1 MRQGSDEEADDEDEE
16 TLQLKLQALEAKLK
30 LKRLQNKKARNQ
42 VNGNEIE
49 EKSQGEPLPRTSS
62 MLSSRRN
69 EPYPNAKLHQS
80 KSVGDI
86 QVLLSPERRPIQR
99 QEQRSPGRILL
110 GIDKGISAREVS
122 LKRAPSLRDGS
133 IKAKH
138 LGAELQPANPRTRS
152 ISGGHLPQNDQISA
166 PMSFNERMAQVR
178 NREQSERSHKERLS
192 HLRSKQSTRFNVR
205 SEEIAAFKQAAESRA
220 TAPQQNI
227 QGTDG
232 RGFSREEILR
242 TATRPAGGL
251 IKRNDSN
258 VSNERHQ
265 TYRTSSALSQR
276 RFVSE
281 ATSQKDSKGEDF
293 IAPSDVS
300 STTTDSALFEGFSRT
315 NLSSRVL
322 PHSFISRTLEDK
334 TAVTLP
340 VLLKCVK
347 APDFQLPPELEEKD
361 VVVFATI
368 ATKSEPRAHK
378 QIRPPSKS
386 NNMTTAEDAAAESK
400 ANENGN
406 YMVFTLTDLRWT
418 VELFVFRTAF
428 TRWHKLQPG
437 TLIAILNPTIMP
449 PPKGRT
455 DTGRWSF
462 TLDSSD
468 DTVLEIGTA
477 KDLGWCK
484 AKTKDGK
491 DCSDWIDNRKTEFCE
506 FHVNRG
512 VENLRRG
519 RMEVQGMSA
528 PFGPGGRAGGGNGYL
543 NSMRGGRSQKHG
555 KEGGRQFDRSSQSA
569 FFMVPKNASA
579 ANLLDAEDLAGWND
593 NSEEQQRKLFAAKER
608 EREIAQK
615 LGKAGSGAGA
625 EYLRARNGDTTN
637 AITKTGFQ
645 DSSSTLEI
653 KTMGLRSNNATK
665 VTLSPLK
672 RKSSTRAMSNGS
684 HEGGTQRKKTR
695 FITEKGIKEAG
706 RDSLGAEEV
715 TNSLHD
721 DDELDIV

>member
-1 MRQGSDEEADDEDEE
+1 
-16 TLQLKLQALEAKLK
+16 
-30 LKRLQNKKARNQ
+30 
-42 VNGNEIE
+42 
-49 EKSQGEPLPRTSS
+49 
-62 MLSSRRN
+62 MLSARRN
-69 EPYPNAKLHQS
+69 ESFPKAKLHQS

-86 QVLLSPERRPIQR
+86 QVLLSPERRPIRQ

-110 GIDKGISAREVS
+110 GIDKGISARDVS
-122 LKRAPSLRDGS
+122 LQRAPSLRNGS

-138 LGAELQPANPRTRS
+138 PGAEMQPANTRTRS
-152 ISGGHLPQNDQISA
+152 ISGGHPSQKDQITA
-166 PMSFNERMAQVR
+166 PMSFNERMAQAK
-178 NREQSERSHKERLS
+178 NREHSERSHKERLS
-192 HLRSKQSTRFNVR
+192 HLRSKQSTRFDVR
-205 SEEIAAFKQAAESRA
+205 SEEIAAFKKAAESRA
-220 TAPQQNI
+220 VDPQQNM
-227 QGTDG
+227 QDD
-232 RGFSREEILR
+232 RAFSREEVVK
-242 TATRPAGGL
+242 TAARPAGGL
-251 IKRNDSN
+251 IERNDYN
-258 VSNERHQ
+258 TSNE
-265 TYRTSSALSQR
+265 TYRTLSALSQTR
-276 RFVSE
+276 SVSE
-281 ATSQKDSKGEDF
+281 FQKDSEGK
-293 IAPSDVS
+293 ASTLSDLS
-300 STTTDSALFEGFSRT
+300 STTSDSTLFEGFSRT

-340 VLLKCVK
+340 MLLKCVK

-368 ATKSEPRAHK
+368 ASKSEPRAHK

-386 NNMTTAEDAAAESK
+386 EVMTTAADAAAESK

-462 TLDSSD
+462 ALDSSD

-506 FHVNRG
+506 FHVNRS

-528 PFGPGGRAGGGNGYL
+528 PFGPGGRAGGSSGYL
-543 NSMRGGRSQKHG
+543 NSMRGGRSQRSG
-555 KEGGRQFDRSSQSA
+555 KEGGRQFDRTSQSA

-579 ANLLDAEDLAGWND
+579 ANLLDAEDLASWND
-593 NSEEQQRKLFAAKER
+593 GSEEQQRKLFAAQER
-608 EREIAQK
+608 ERDIAQK
-615 LGKAGSGAGA
+615 LGKAGNGAGA
-625 EYLRARNGDTTN
+625 EYLRARNGET
-637 AITKTGFQ
+637 ITKTGVQ
-645 DSSSTLEI
+645 DSSSTLDI
-653 KTMGLRSNNATK
+653 KTMGLTSNHATK

-672 RKSSTRAMSNGS
+672 RKPSIRAISNGS
-684 HEGGTQRKKTR
+684 LEAGTQRKKTR

-706 RDSLGAEEV
+706 RDSLGAEEL
-715 TNSLHD
+715 TNLLHD